1 MRLPF
6 DTHQFFS
13 VFVRYNTAVW
23 PAQVALTLA
32 ALCAVALALWPRRGS
47 DRTIAVIL
55 GVLWLWMG
63 VVYHLVFF
71 RSINPA
77 AVVFGV
83 LFILEGVLLIVFGG
97 WLGRL
102 RFAWTPTISGLLGAA
117 LISYAL
123 LVYPTLTLVLG
134 HQYPAAPTFGLP
146 CPTTIVTLGLLA
158 LTSSRPPLSVLAIPL
173 LWSAVGVS
181 AAVQLGIWE
190 DLGLV
195 AAGGLTFL
203 SLLTQVP
210 PRRDTPFRP

>member
-203 SLLTQVP
+203 LTQVP

>member
-1 MRLPF
+1 
-6 DTHQFFS
+6 
-13 VFVRYNTAVW
+13 
-23 PAQVALTLA
+23 
-32 ALCAVALALWPRRGS
+32 
-47 DRTIAVIL
+47 
-55 GVLWLWMG
+55 MG

-77 AVVFGV
+77 AVVFGI